1 MKKII
6 GFVVV
11 AAVLLLSLGF
21 MGTGYAADVG
31 VGKRILFVPLDN
43 RPITDRETWEVA
55 AKLGYEMVIPP
66 EELLGSVDRHG
77 DPDGLWEWLRANAPG
92 AKAAVVSTDAML
104 YGSLVGSR
112 QHNFSAEKIMERAQ
126 KFQQLHE
133 NFPYLPIY
141 ALGTIMRTPTYTGSS
156 AEPEYYKKYGQMI
169 FNYTALKDKAETE
182 KLSSGEK
189 KKLANFEKEIPQYA
203 LDDWF
208 GRRERNY
215 NANKFFIDLTRA
227 GVFNYFLLGCAPISA
242 VIFSV
247 SREDIK
253 RVKNFSGPESILMCS
268 GASILFKLILLAA
281 FWFFTGRNIL
291 FPDVH
296 QMSMILQ
303 QLYGN
308 NSELRQSVMQVLAL
322 FPYLMPTLLVVYA
335 SFETLINYSL
345 CGKIIKKFS
354 PSSKNFPPLLPEF
367 KAWRFSNSLLLVLVC
382 SFIASYF
389 IKTDTWF
396 SGAVFLMNLQIVI
409 NVFMFVQGLAVAFWI
424 MDGFKLRRGTKI
436 FICVILSIPFFW
448 AWLIIMGMSDMALN
462 LRERIKFRSQD

>member
-6 GFVVV
+6 PCVVISLTLILAGFFLPV
-11 AAVLLLSLGF
+11 LGF
-21 MGTGYAADVG
+21 FGLMLCPLPLCVLGCLEGQKSMTIAELM
-31 VGKRILFVPLDN
+31 IEITLFL
-43 RPITDRETWEVA
+43 
-55 AKLGYEMVIPP
+55 
-66 EELLGSVDRHG
+66 
-77 DPDGLWEWLRANAPG
+77 
-92 AKAAVVSTDAML
+92 VVSP
-104 YGSLVGSR
+104 SLAV
-112 QHNFSAEKIMERAQ
+112 
-126 KFQQLHE
+126 
-133 NFPYLPIY
+133 
-141 ALGTIMRTPTYTGSS
+141 
-156 AEPEYYKKYGQMI
+156 
-169 FNYTALKDKAETE
+169 
-182 KLSSGEK
+182 
-189 KKLANFEKEIPQYA
+189 
-203 LDDWF
+203 
-208 GRRERNY
+208 
-215 NANKFFIDLTRA
+215 
-227 GVFNYFLLGCAPISA
+227 YFLLGCAPISA